1 MLQPHWD
8 MYVTLRRLTFQ
19 TDSIH
24 LDTRILLTLLMDEG
38 ARPTPHDMKLW
49 VDLVRFLK
57 RGAKGGALSFF
68 TYMELSEYNGS
79 VRIRSTDPLQR
90 FGSSC
95 SISSG
100 QTD

>member
-1 MLQPHWD
+1 
-8 MYVTLRRLTFQ
+8 
-19 TDSIH
+19 
-24 LDTRILLTLLMDEG
+24 MDEG

-68 TYMELSEYNGS
+68 TYMELSEYE
-79 VRIRSTDPLQR
+79 RSTRILSADLLQH

-95 SISSG
+95 SISLG
-100 QTD
+100 QTGCHGELVS